1 MRMLRNISLNAF
13 WRVLKNPVSLVVVV
27 MSLLCACASIGNPSG
42 GPRDEDPPVLVG
54 AMPATGATDVSP
66 SRVVLTFNELV
77 NVKDAFTKVIIS
89 PSGSST
95 PRVSSSGRHVYINF
109 VDSLLPETTY
119 TIDFSNAIEDNN
131 EGNKLEGFAYSF
143 STGPELDSLRISGM
157 VLGARDLEPQQGMLV
172 GAYPSEV
179 SDSAFIAER
188 LRYVTKTDDRGRFIL
203 RGLKEGSYRVYAL
216 KDLDNDLRYAN
227 PEEEIAFYDRIVT
240 PRAERVE
247 THDTIYNLKT
257 GTVDTV
263 VSRMRTLFLPNDILL
278 RSFNLG
284 KKTQYLV
291 KYERVDST
299 RLSIIFNDNSPV
311 LPELSVIGHPGAE
324 REMVIE
330 KTQGNDSLTYWL
342 PKRLVGV
349 DSLRVAVRYLRPDS
363 MANLVS
369 GVDTLNFYVSRNLI
383 KDRQKKIAESIK
395 KKMSAKGG
403 AAESASSVAE
413 SPFVDIKVES
423 SSEIYSPVKIEFTTP
438 IERMDTAAFRLSE
451 KIDTIFAPYR
461 GEVSIVRADT
471 LNPRLWEMRFKR
483 EFGMTYKLDIDTLA
497 VSDIYALSSHP
508 LTRDISTKQESDYS
522 QLSFVLSGYA
532 DSIPAFVELLN
543 QGEGVVRAGKVENGR
558 VVFNWIDP
566 GTYYARVTLD
576 DNGNGLYDTG
586 DYSSATQP
594 ELTFYFPG
602 KISLKKNFDRQ
613 FEWDIFKTAV
623 DLQKPEKLK
632 KNKPE
637 RRKGERSD
645 VNEEDEDEEFD
656 PTRNPF
662 DPNDRGSN
670 HRSNRNSG
678 NRRIKGAGSMTN
690 TI

>member
-1 MRMLRNISLNAF
+1 
-13 WRVLKNPVSLVVVV
+13 
-27 MSLLCACASIGNPSG
+27 
-42 GPRDEDPPVLVG
+42 
-54 AMPATGATDVSP
+54 
-66 SRVVLTFNELV
+66 
-77 NVKDAFTKVIIS
+77 
-89 PSGSST
+89 
-95 PRVSSSGRHVYINF
+95 
-109 VDSLLPETTY
+109 
-119 TIDFSNAIEDNN
+119 
-131 EGNKLEGFAYSF
+131 
-143 STGPELDSLRISGM
+143 
-157 VLGARDLEPQQGMLV
+157 
-172 GAYPSEV
+172 
-179 SDSAFIAER
+179 
-188 LRYVTKTDDRGRFIL
+188 
-203 RGLKEGSYRVYAL
+203 
-216 KDLDNDLRYAN
+216 
-227 PEEEIAFYDRIVT
+227 
-240 PRAERVE
+240 
-247 THDTIYNLKT
+247 
-257 GTVDTV
+257 
-263 VSRMRTLFLPNDILL
+263 
-278 RSFNLG
+278 
-284 KKTQYLV
+284 
-291 KYERVDST
+291 
-299 RLSIIFNDNSPV
+299 
-311 LPELSVIGHPGAE
+311 
-324 REMVIE
+324 
-330 KTQGNDSLTYWL
+330 
-342 PKRLVGV
+342 
-349 DSLRVAVRYLRPDS
+349 
-363 MANLVS
+363 
-369 GVDTLNFYVSRNLI
+369 
-383 KDRQKKIAESIK
+383 
-395 KKMSAKGG
+395 
-403 AAESASSVAE
+403 
-413 SPFVDIKVES
+413 
-423 SSEIYSPVKIEFTTP
+423 
-438 IERMDTAAFRLSE
+438 
-451 KIDTIFAPYR
+451 
-461 GEVSIVRADT
+461 
-471 LNPRLWEMRFKR
+471 MRFKR

-670 HRSNRNSG
+670 RSSNRNSG